1 MTDNLDMHDRIVLYG
16 YSGDGS
22 RELSPHELLQVYP
35 PAEIDQNLLDKIEPL
50 APRLFTLEPLNL
62 DLFK

>member
-35 PAEIDQNLLDKIEPL
+35 PAEIDQNLLDRSL
-50 APRLFTLEPLNL
+50 RLLRGENARNISTTVSWL
-62 DLFK
+62 